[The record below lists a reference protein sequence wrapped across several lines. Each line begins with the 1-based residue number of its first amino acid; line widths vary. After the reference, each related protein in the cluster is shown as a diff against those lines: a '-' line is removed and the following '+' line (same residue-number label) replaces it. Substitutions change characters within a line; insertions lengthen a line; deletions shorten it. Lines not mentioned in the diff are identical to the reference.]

1 MVKGPRD
8 ISAVAR
14 YGEPCSRSGIPP
26 GPLPDFTSIYK
37 YFGGLEKIK
46 GYNGMRKRVPVRARA
61 RAKER
66 MPGLM
71 KIHLE

>member
-37 YFGGLEKIK
+37 YFGGVEEIG
-46 GYNGMRKRVPVRARA
+46 GYNGMRKRVRAHFVGRPKS
-61 RAKER
+61 RECR
-66 MPGLM
+66 VL
-71 KIHLE
+71 

>member
-37 YFGGLEKIK
+37 YFGGLEEIE
-46 GYNGMRKRVPVRARA
+46 GYNGMRKRVRARA
-61 RAKER
+61 RLGRPKSRECR
-66 MPGLM
+66 VL
-71 KIHLE
+71 